1 VPEVLRGTRYWHDTG
16 TTENGEKVLH
26 DSSGEYAYW
35 NHPTD
40 GLIVSAVADVGG
52 SPVDYFKELPPEEP
66 PIVDAG
72 GYTLTYTSIDATTT
86 SVTGY
91 TGTPVAVVVP
101 EIADG
106 GRAVVSIG
114 EDCFRFCQSL
124 VSIDVPD
131 SVISFED
138 YAFNNCS
145 SLSTVSMPST
155 IKSFGWMCFRGCL
168 HLTEITFPESVTSID
183 GYCLVFCSEL
193 STIVFKGDAPTLG
206 DGVFYNTP
214 ATIYYPSTATGYTN
228 PWGGRPTVAYVPG
241 TLTGFGSFSGSL
253 TVSEHV
259 IADAW
264 YRAETTAFESLASF
278 LGCTEGVNCFRGF
291 LPVQGDAEDYLD
303 ANVWQMTS
311 GSDGGF
317 EIEDTFGADALWCS
331 LQAGARIESVWES
344 RADAMKFAGA
354 VMAWLKQTG
363 NLNEVENVTW
373 CTLSAVP
380 DEPKITRTQGINRE
394 RFWEQTIDLTL
405 TYRTENVY
413 T

>member
-1 VPEVLRGTRYWHDTG
+1 MANASRYDIEMKTESSDAVPEILRGTRYWHDTG
-16 TTENGEKVLH
+16 TTENGEKVLY
-26 DSSGEYAYW
+26 DSTGEYAYW
-35 NHPTD
+35 YD
-40 GLIVSAVADVGG
+40 GDIWLVTLVADVGKSRTDILKGFASVPATIEVVGGGRPELNATYNFYGFSWQGKASYESPIGRMGDMPLSPAGIWMQDEPEG
-52 SPVDYFKELPPEEP
+52 SYYNEGWSE
-66 PIVDAG
+66 
-72 GYTLTYTSIDATTT
+72 
-86 SVTGY
+86 
-91 TGTPVAVVVP
+91 VVP
-101 EIADG
+101 PKTGWEVADLG
-106 GRAVVSIG
+106 VA
-114 EDCFRFCQSL
+114 
-124 VSIDVPD
+124 P
-131 SVISFED
+131 
-138 YAFNNCS
+138 
-145 SLSTVSMPST
+145 
-155 IKSFGWMCFRGCL
+155 
-168 HLTEITFPESVTSID
+168 
-183 GYCLVFCSEL
+183 
-193 STIVFKGDAPTLG
+193 APTLE
-206 DGVFYNTP
+206 Y
-214 ATIYYPSTATGYTN
+214 ATATEI
-228 PWGGRPTVAYVPG
+228 RV
-241 TLTGFGSFSGSL
+241 GFGFFSGSL
-253 TVSEHV
+253 TVSENV

-317 EIEDTFGADALWCS
+317 EIEDTFGSDALWCS

-413 T
+413 A